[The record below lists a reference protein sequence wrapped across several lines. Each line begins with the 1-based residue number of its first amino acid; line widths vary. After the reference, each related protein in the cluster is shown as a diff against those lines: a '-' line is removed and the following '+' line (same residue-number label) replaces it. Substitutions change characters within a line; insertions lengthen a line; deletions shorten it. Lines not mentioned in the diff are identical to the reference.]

1 MPPKLTCMLGV
12 LLLAA
17 GTALADVDLTTLPE
31 RQECHLVIY
40 SAVNLTVVR
49 DRRLI
54 PLAQG
59 PSSIEFTWA
68 DTLITRDSV
77 RLRAVDQ
84 PDQVRIL
91 QATYPP
97 NRTNTLLWDVVA
109 ERAADYLTEASY
121 FTHGLFWRPQYRV
134 VANDDESKL
143 RIVAAFELENHSG
156 EDYENAQ
163 LQLVSGDVKYVTALP
178 GGGRGLPRAQE
189 QVAFGHW
196 GYEALGTLTNRGVI
210 AGYGAGAFKGDR
222 AMNRYEFG
230 QAVGRALQSDELE
243 QQMSVD
249 PELRGKVE
257 RLASEFAPEVASN
270 VAYMG
275 IPDQQLARR
284 GVPAAQMRQMA
295 EQAQEE
301 EAARRV
307 TTVAGLRG
315 AAGPAGLAGPA
326 EAPPPVT
333 PEALGQSYI
342 YEIGGRHEMKDEW
355 RVRFAALESAASP
368 CRVLHK
374 FDPPLYGERVRKFYV
389 VTNSVDAGLGAAPL
403 ASGEAYVLRTRAEQG
418 LTPVIVSRLPYA
430 AIGAETE
437 LDVGFYSLVIAERK
451 RMDYKKTELSFD
463 TYNRVKGWDTEED
476 FRIEIRNRSEKP
488 IKIEL
493 HEHQDGEY
501 ELTSET
507 AFERVDKGTVK
518 FTLEIPSH
526 ETRTV
531 KFHVLKHFGKNA
543 KG

>member
-1 MPPKLTCMLGV
+1 MMPRLIHVILPA
-12 LLLAA
+12 LLATSFA
-17 GTALADVDLTTLPE
+17 FADVDLTTLPE

-54 PLAQG
+54 PLAKG

-68 DTLITRDSV
+68 DTMITRDSV
-77 RLRAVDQ
+77 RLRAVDR

-97 NRTNTLLWDVVA
+97 NRTNTLLWDVLA
-109 ERAADYLTEASY
+109 ERAGDYLTEASY
-121 FTHGLFWRPQYRV
+121 FTHGLFWRPQYRI

-143 RIVAAFELENHSG
+143 RIVAAFEIENHSG

-189 QVAFGHW
+189 QVAFDHW
-196 GYEALGTLTNRGVI
+196 GYDALGELTNRGLI

-230 QAVGRALQSDELE
+230 QALGRALQNRDLE
-243 QQMSVD
+243 QQMQVD
-249 PELRGKVE
+249 PELRQKVQ
-257 RLASEFAPEVASN
+257 RLAGEFAPEVADN

-275 IPDQQLARR
+275 IPEQQLARQ
-284 GVPAAQMRQMA
+284 GVPVAVAGVPLA
-295 EQAQEE
+295 ELAEAEE
-301 EAARRV
+301 DFDARRRL
-307 TTVAGLRG
+307 AGAR
-315 AAGPAGLAGPA
+315 GPAGLRPA
-326 EAPPPVT
+326 EAPPVT

-342 YEIGGRHEMKDEW
+342 YEIGGRHEMKDDW
-355 RVRFAALESAASP
+355 RVRFAALEAAASP

-374 FDPPLYGERVRKFYV
+374 FDPALYRSRVRKFYV
-389 VTNSVDAGLGAAPL
+389 VTNDRTSGLGAAPL
-403 ASGEAYVLRTRAEQG
+403 ASGEAYVLRARTDTG

-430 AIGAETE
+430 PVGAEAE
-437 LDVGFYSLVIAERK
+437 LDVGFDVLVLAERK
-451 RMDYKKTELSFD
+451 RMDYKKVALSFD
-463 TYNRVKGWDTEED
+463 SYGRVKGWDTEED
-476 FRIEIRNRSEKP
+476 FQIEVRNRSEKP
-488 IKIEL
+488 IAIEL
-493 HEHQDGEY
+493 HEHQDGDY

-507 AFERVDKGTVK
+507 AFETVDKNTVK

-526 ETRTV
+526 ETRII

>member
-1 MPPKLTCMLGV
+1 MTQRLVHGFLTA
-12 LLLAA
+12 LLAA
-17 GTALADVDLTTLPE
+17 APILADVDLTTLPE

-54 PLAQG
+54 PLAAG
-59 PSSIEFTWA
+59 PSSIEFAWA
-68 DTLITRDSV
+68 DTMITRDSV
-77 RLRAVDQ
+77 RLRAVDR
-84 PDQVRIL
+84 PDQVSIL

-97 NRTNTLLWDVVA
+97 NRTNTLLWDVLA
-109 ERAADYLTEASY
+109 EAASDYLTEASY

-134 VANDDESKL
+134 VANDDESRL

-163 LQLVSGDVKYVTALP
+163 LQLVSGDVKYVTELP

-189 QVAFGHW
+189 QVAFSHW
-196 GYEALGTLTNRGVI
+196 GYDALGELTNRGVI
-210 AGYGAGAFKGDR
+210 AGYGGGTFKGDR
-222 AMNRYEFG
+222 ALNRYEFG
-230 QAVGRALQSDELE
+230 QAVGRALQN
-243 QQMSVD
+243 VD
-249 PELRGKVE
+249 LQREMRADPQLRQKMQ
-257 RLASEFAPEVASN
+257 RLAGEFGPEVASN

-275 IPDQQLARR
+275 ISEQQIARQ
-284 GVPAAQMRQMA
+284 GVPVQFEGEDAD
-295 EQAQEE
+295 EE
-301 EAARRV
+301 EAAVSLDARARRS
-307 TTVAGLRG
+307 VARAPTAG
-315 AAGPAGLAGPA
+315 AAPA

-374 FDPPLYGERVRKFYV
+374 FDPPLYGARVRKFYV
-389 VTNSVDAGLGAAPL
+389 VTNDQASGLGTSPL
-403 ASGEAYVLRTRAEQG
+403 ASGEAYVLRTRAAQG

-430 AIGAETE
+430 AVGAETE
-437 LDVGFYSLVIAERK
+437 LDVGFDSLVIAERK
-451 RMDYKKTELSFD
+451 RMEYKKTELSFD

-476 FRIEIRNRSEKP
+476 FQIEVRNRGEKG
-488 IKIEL
+488 ITIEL

-507 AFERVDKGTVK
+507 DFERVDKNTVK
-518 FTLEIPSH
+518 FTLNIPSQ
-526 ETRTV
+526 ETRTI

>member
-1 MPPKLTCMLGV
+1 MMPRLIHVILP
-12 LLLAA
+12 
-17 GTALADVDLTTLPE
+17 ALVATSFAFADVDLTTLPE

-54 PLAQG
+54 PLAKG

-68 DTLITRDSV
+68 DTMITRDSV
-77 RLRAVDQ
+77 RLRAVDR

-97 NRTNTLLWDVVA
+97 NRTNTLLWDVLA
-109 ERAADYLTEASY
+109 ERAGDYLTEASY
-121 FTHGLFWRPQYRV
+121 FTHGLFWRPQYRI

-143 RIVAAFELENHSG
+143 RIVAAFEIENHSG

-189 QVAFGHW
+189 QVAFDHW
-196 GYEALGTLTNRGVI
+196 GYDALGELTNRGLI

-230 QAVGRALQSDELE
+230 QALGRALQNRDLE
-243 QQMSVD
+243 QQMRVD
-249 PELRGKVE
+249 PQLRKNVE
-257 RLASEFAPEVASN
+257 RLAQEFAPEAASN
-270 VAYMG
+270 LAYMG
-275 IPDQQLARR
+275 IPQVQVTQGVDAYLFGRRKGEEAEADEDFDARR
-284 GVPAAQMRQMA
+284 RLSLG
-295 EQAQEE
+295 
-301 EAARRV
+301 AR
-307 TTVAGLRG
+307 
-315 AAGPAGLAGPA
+315 GPAPTPPA
-326 EAPPPVT
+326 EAPPVT

-342 YEIGGRHEMKDEW
+342 YEIGGRHEMKDDW
-355 RVRFAALESAASP
+355 RVRFSALEAAASP

-374 FDPPLYGERVRKFYV
+374 FDPALYRSRVRKFYV
-389 VTNSVDAGLGAAPL
+389 VTNDRTSGLGAAPL
-403 ASGEAYVLRTRAEQG
+403 ASGEAYVLRARTDTG

-430 AIGAETE
+430 PVGAEAE
-437 LDVGFYSLVIAERK
+437 LDVGFDVLVLAERK
-451 RMDYKKTELSFD
+451 RMDYKKVALSFD
-463 TYNRVKGWDTEED
+463 SYGRVKGWDTEED
-476 FRIEIRNRSEKP
+476 FQIEVRNRSEKP
-488 IKIEL
+488 IAIEL
-493 HEHQDGEY
+493 HEHQDGDY

-507 AFERVDKGTVK
+507 AFERVDKNTVK
-518 FTLEIPSH
+518 FALEIPSH
-526 ETRTV
+526 ETRII